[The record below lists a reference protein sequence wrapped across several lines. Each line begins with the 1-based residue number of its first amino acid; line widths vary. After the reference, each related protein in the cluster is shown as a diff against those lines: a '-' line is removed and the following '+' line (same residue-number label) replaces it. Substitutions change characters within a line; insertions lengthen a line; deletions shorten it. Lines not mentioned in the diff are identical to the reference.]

1 MSFDLGTVNQSAIY
15 LDSVDSTNSFD
26 IYNFTRP
33 ELGALSLT
41 LEGLSGRVD
50 VQLREANQRILY
62 SASAIPEAPANLD
75 LETLP
80 GGDYSLQILSPTG
93 VTQSQYQL
101 TLTVNDELDPITG
114 LGIESGFFV
123 VDPSG
128 EIGVDFIY
136 DGSVATGELG
146 IFSLRGMENFELGS
160 SEFIQEAARR
170 ALSNSPLGYVV
181 ISDGLEGAKLSG
193 ELGETA
199 NWNQGEYLETK
210 TFSMEP
216 GDLFALLLV
225 PNNTVQT
232 VFDHPIPLSLTAS
245 SGNRALFS
253 LISRSPD
260 SPLHRPQMTSLTADG
275 TAIVIEEQPV
285 GVGFNRDHNDLIV
298 KLTGVTGRVVSFD
311 DVIATDQ
318 DWRDT
323 ELGQEIL
330 AAVTP
335 APILTQSPESS
346 PEPRFPMVAPVIL
359 GEVEEFTVPQPTTV
373 PEKSESETA
382 NANASETA
390 SVSSESK
397 ADKSDVM
404 VLSEEQ
410 TIRTLSLPADLLDED
425 DIDETAL
432 NGDVLI
438 DSLTGRTASQINLVT
453 AAATPETQTLN
464 APPVES
470 RWKGSE
476 IPFDPKMLIDPNT
489 LAPFDLPIT
498 PPAPATA
505 DPLLNPQ
512 PSLTPMSPYTP
523 PAPEFN
529 PREDEM
535 QVPGEPLPLVEPESS
550 PEESVNPEVEII
562 RRRNSAIDS
571 EEFLIPQPTSPL
583 APVPVLP
590 STSESPA
597 ILTPNLPPINL
608 QKPVHPNKG
617 VPVEQPQ
624 GLDSQL
630 PTETLPTTE
639 QQPLLKTWEN
649 QVTNLALLFSKVWW
663 TQITNLQN
671 LFFARS
677 WHLPGSQTP
686 GLDIPQVA
694 GSEVDLLDLG
704 TIALDPDLEKQQ

>member
-1 MSFDLGTVNQSAIY
+1 MSDLGTVNQSAIY
-15 LDSVDSTNSFD
+15 LDSVDSSNPFD

-298 KLTGVTGRVVSFD
+298 KLTGVTGRVISFD
-311 DVIATDQ
+311 EVIAADQ
-318 DWRDT
+318 DWRNT

-335 APILTQSPESS
+335 APILTPSQSSPES
-346 PEPRFPMVAPVIL
+346 RFPMVAPVIL
-359 GEVEEFTVPQPTTV
+359 GAGVPELEEFTVPLPTTV
-373 PEKSESETA
+373 PEKSDSETA
-382 NANASETA
+382 NAKTSETA
-390 SVSSESK
+390 SVSSEVK
-397 ADKSDVM
+397 ADQSDVA

-410 TIRTLSLPADLLDED
+410 IIRTLSIPGEENNS
-425 DIDETAL
+425 DETVL
-432 NGDVLI
+432 NENVLI
-438 DSLTGRTASQINLVT
+438 DSLTGRTASQIDLVT
-453 AAATPETQTLN
+453 TATITESQSLN
-464 APPVES
+464 AAPIES

-489 LAPFDLPIT
+489 LTPFDLPIT
-498 PPAPATA
+498 PSEPATA

-512 PSLTPMSPYTP
+512 PSLTPLSPATV
-523 PAPEFN
+523 PAPELT
-529 PREDEM
+529 PREDDR

-550 PEESVNPEVEII
+550 SEESVNPEVEII
-562 RRRNSAIDS
+562 RRRNSTIDS
-571 EEFLIPQPTSPL
+571 EEFLMPQPTSPL
-583 APVPVLP
+583 TPAPVLP
-590 STSESPA
+590 SPSTSPA
-597 ILTPNLPPINL
+597 ILTPLPSINL
-608 QKPVHPNKG
+608 QKPVNPNKE